1 MQRHQALRQLSRD
14 HHHALVVARA
24 LKRADDTNADET
36 RARFLD
42 YWLSDG
48 QEHFREEEEILLPAL
63 ARFADPAQPIV
74 ARVLTDHVRIRCL
87 AQQTEL
93 SALRELGSQL
103 EQHIGREERELFPLI
118 ESAIP
123 DGELRRLAELLVH

>member
-1 MQRHQALRQLSRD
+1 
-14 HHHALVVARA
+14 
-24 LKRADDTNADET
+24 
-36 RARFLD
+36 
-42 YWLSDG
+42 
-48 QEHFREEEEILLPAL
+48 
-63 ARFADPAQPIV
+63 
-74 ARVLTDHVRIRCL
+74 VRIRCL